1 MLSSLIRLKKAV
13 VVQEVEEVETGMD
26 MTYLEEVVVSSN

>member
-13 VVQEVEEVETGMD
+13 AVQEVEEEERGMD
-26 MTYLEEVVVSSN
+26 MTYLQEAVVSSN